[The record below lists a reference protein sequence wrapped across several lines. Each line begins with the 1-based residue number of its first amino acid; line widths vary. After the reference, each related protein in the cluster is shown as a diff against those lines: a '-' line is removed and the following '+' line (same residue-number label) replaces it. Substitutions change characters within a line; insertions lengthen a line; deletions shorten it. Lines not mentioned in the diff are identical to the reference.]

1 MKPFAFAAVF
11 VLCASLAH
19 AQAQPPA
26 GAGAAVQPPQLPQ
39 STPDKPIGPGEIQR
53 LFDAYIVY
61 HAQEAL
67 QLSDAQYGQFVT
79 RLKQLQ
85 NTRRRHQ
92 QTRNQILA
100 DLRRLTNP
108 ESQAKD
114 DTVISERIRALR
126 DAEERAAAEVRK
138 AYDGVDEA
146 LDVRQQARFRLFE
159 ERMEQQKLELV
170 MRARQAARARNGRQ

>member
-1 MKPFAFAAVF
+1 MKPFALAAVF
-11 VLCASLAH
+11 VFCAGL

-26 GAGAAVQPPQLPQ
+26 TAGAAQPPQLPQ
-39 STPDKPIGPGEIQR
+39 TTADKPIGPGEIQR

-108 ESQAKD
+108 ESGAKD
-114 DTVISERIRALR
+114 DTVISERVRALR
-126 DAEERAAAEVRK
+126 DEEERAAAEVRK

-146 LDVRQQARFRLFE
+146 LDLRQQARFRLFE

-170 MRARQAARARNGRQ
+170 MRARQGARARNGRQ